1 MKQFRYRNSG
11 GNVVTM
17 QMFDEDIPL
26 NDEGDVDENWL
37 PEIPGK
43 HEFLTAEENAKL
55 DEQLQIGAKFGDEV
69 KFTKDGKMIPLTKK
83 ELAELESKKK

>member
-43 HEFLTAEENAKL
+43 HEFLTAE
-55 DEQLQIGAKFGDEV
+55 
-69 KFTKDGKMIPLTKK
+69 
-83 ELAELESKKK
+83 